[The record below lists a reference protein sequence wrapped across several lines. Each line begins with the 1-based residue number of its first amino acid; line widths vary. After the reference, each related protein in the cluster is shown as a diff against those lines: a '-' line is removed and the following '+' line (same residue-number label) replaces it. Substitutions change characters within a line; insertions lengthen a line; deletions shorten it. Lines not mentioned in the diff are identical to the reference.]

1 MKRTI
6 LLIFISLLSFSYSQI
21 IAQEGKTNNQN
32 HKEEKIYQTAE
43 QMPSFPGGDLAL
55 LKFINENVKYP
66 YQDEQVQRAVILRFV
81 IEKDST
87 ISNVDV
93 MRSIDPI
100 CDKEAVRVIKSMP
113 KWIPGKQNNEPVR
126 VYYTLPVRFRLY

>member
-21 IAQEGKTNNQN
+21 IAQEGKTNNQY
-32 HKEEKIYQTAE
+32 HKEEKIYETAE